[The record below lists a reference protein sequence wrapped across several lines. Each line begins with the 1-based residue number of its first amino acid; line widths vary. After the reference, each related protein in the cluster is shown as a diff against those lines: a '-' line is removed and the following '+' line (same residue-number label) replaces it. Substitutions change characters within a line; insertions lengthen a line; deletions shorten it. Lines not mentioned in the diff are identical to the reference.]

1 MCKVN
6 DKKMAAMALD
16 NIEEVLGID
25 GRVKVVPWDLVVR
38 ESGVKSSKKGGGS
51 DFGVGSY
58 ENVRKKFGDNIVDIV
73 SILTHSNLKIED
85 IITDRGGHPSLEGL
99 RFIINTLAF
108 GGEPTPSPSVSEVV
122 FNRRNFVRG
131 VLMLSHRFVFSILVP
146 LQRRLAV
153 VRPRRKLRGKSIKLL
168 MAARITNVYQVWLGV
183 LTNLSIINEVGIRR
197 WWDSYDYSVWNKTVI
212 FGWDDYDALSPPLL
226 T

>member
-1 MCKVN
+1 M
-6 DKKMAAMALD
+6 
-16 NIEEVLGID
+16 
-25 GRVKVVPWDLVVR
+25 
-38 ESGVKSSKKGGGS
+38 
-51 DFGVGSY
+51 
-58 ENVRKKFGDNIVDIV
+58 RKKFGDNVVDIV
-73 SILTHSNLKIED
+73 SVLTRSNLMIED
-85 IITDRGGHPSLEGL
+85 LISDRGGHPSLEGL

-108 GGEPTPSPSVSEVV
+108 GGDPPPPPTVSEVF

-131 VLMLSHRFVFSILVP
+131 VLMLSHRFVFYILVP
-146 LQRRLAV
+146 VQRRLAV

-168 MAARITNVYQVWLGV
+168 MATRITNVYQVWLGV

-197 WWDSYDYSVWNKTVI
+197 WWDCYDYSVWNKTVI